1 MINNEF
7 LVNDITVLN
16 ETTFLTTA
24 ENFINKWD
32 IKTLKLI
39 QQVNPIQNNIE
50 RIRVNS
56 EKTRLFAFSP
66 NEKFIKVLE
75 LENLKTLFSIK
86 QPKELS
92 SFDISQSM
100 DVLALAYT

>member
-1 MINNEF
+1 VINNEF

-66 NEKFIKVLE
+66 NENFIKVLE

-92 SFDISQSM
+92 CFDISQSM